1 MALKVL
7 CEVSKAFNKLTKN
20 FQLLGTITR
29 PIASRSIV
37 DFCCVRAHHSLLLY
51 ALGNGAKV
59 TEKNCAEAVEGGNL
73 EIVKTILDR
82 VWPINAPASD
92 TAGEMKQFQLVV
104 KAASGG
110 HIEILKYL
118 VQRFDLPPAI
128 LASTPHYVGLVHA
141 AAESGNLEVFKY
153 VVESLHIP
161 LQQRDME
168 GSAIG
173 GSIDILKYFLD
184 HGCKLEDS
192 QVCTM
197 AATWGHKDFVSFA
210 LDHGAVLTAEVLECA
225 VATKD
230 LDFVK
235 YLVSKD
241 CTYFTRRKVTRVIH
255 NLIAIVFRS
264 DGFRHHRSCTLWQS
278 RHCEVL
284 A

>member
-1 MALKVL
+1 LFRQHPAEIWQSIFNWCFEVRYPAAQKVALKVL

-20 FQLLGTITR
+20 FQFLGTITR

-118 VQRFDLPPAI
+118 VQRFDLPRQYWHRLPI
-128 LASTPHYVGLVHA
+128 TLVSSTPQ
-141 AAESGNLEVFKY
+141 
-153 VVESLHIP
+153 P
-161 LQQRDME
+161 
-168 GSAIG
+168 
-173 GSIDILKYFLD
+173 
-184 HGCKLEDS
+184 S
-192 QVCTM
+192 Q
-197 AATWGHKDFVSFA
+197 ATWKCLNTSSKVFTFPCNRGTWKDQQS
-210 LDHGAVLTAEVLECA
+210 A
-225 VATKD
+225 VA
-230 LDFVK
+230 
-235 YLVSKD
+235 
-241 CTYFTRRKVTRVIH
+241 
-255 NLIAIVFRS
+255 LIF
-264 DGFRHHRSCTLWQS
+264 
-278 RHCEVL
+278 
-284 A
+284 